1 MKKIVSVLIL
11 FLLPITGYAQDA
23 KLCHIAGPGF
33 YASDGEKGVLFD
45 ALFNYGLDGYEM
57 ASDKLN
63 EQMENAQSDFS
74 NVRIVFASH
83 YHADH
88 MTGKS
93 ILRHLRANEDAVAV
107 IPEQAR
113 IVVTAAGMQ
122 SQEQDRVKSYRVL
135 IGANQELS
143 DMPFPMTLYGISHGE
158 GRPIENI
165 GIAVTVAGKTIMH
178 VGDMAAKEEDL
189 IKAGINEIEID
200 YLLLPF
206 WFAMS
211 EQGMAMINRVFK
223 VENIIPMHF
232 PPPYGAMSEGPEDLA
247 TILETSHKAAN
258 NMVPLFDE
266 MACLSLR

>member
-1 MKKIVSVLIL
+1 MKIIKFAILIA
-11 FLLPITGYAQDA
+11 LLPITGYAQEA

-33 YASDGEKGVLFD
+33 YATDGENGVLFD

-57 ASDKLN
+57 ASDELN
-63 EQMENAQSDFS
+63 EKMEYAKDDFAD
-74 NVRIVFASH
+74 VRVVFASH

-107 IPEQAR
+107 IPEQSR

-122 SQEQDRVKSYRVL
+122 SQEQDRVKSYLVP
-135 IGANQELS
+135 IGEQEELT
-143 DMPFPMTLYGISHGE
+143 DLPFPTTLFGISHGE

-165 GIAVTVAGKTIMH
+165 GMAVTIAGKTIMH

-189 IKAGINEIEID
+189 IKSGINDIEID

-206 WFAMS
+206 WYAMS
-211 EQGMAMINRVFK
+211 EEGMGIINRVFK
-223 VENIIPMHF
+223 AKHIIPMHF
-232 PPPYGAMSEGPEDLA
+232 PPEYGAMSNGPDDLA
-247 TILETSHKAAN
+247 KMLETSHSAGD
-258 NMVPLFDE
+258 NMVPLHDE
-266 MACLSLR
+266 MACVPLD